1 MLTVEEAIKSF
12 QEFESRASAK
22 RETQISRIK
31 KDRSVLAGNQWS
43 AADKRLM
50 KGRSRRSINIIP
62 TLVNSVVNEYIS
74 FEFAFFSGDPDIDG
88 MMSAWLKAKANA
100 HAVKEGLRGSVAFG
114 LNYICLGTDT
124 ISDSQG
130 SMEIPVIYT
139 VPDVANIFF
148 DSDSVDVDGADAIE
162 AAIVELRSK
171 NYVKNKFGE
180 EFVTTDGTCPSVHV
194 SYNKNQDMMA
204 VVTYYK
210 VENGACSCYCIVG
223 DKFLYD
229 PVQLPISRV
238 PIVPV
243 YGEQTWDDN
252 DEIIYQGVVR
262 KATEIQQL
270 INIGFTQLGE
280 RMLQAPKPTITADP
294 EAVEGYEEGYK
305 NFCYNLNPLLL
316 YNPKSADGKRDLPEP
331 KRTDNT
337 VQFGDLTGIIDSNLN
352 LMSSVVGID
361 GRNVFDTRTEIT
373 ATEVLSSEKQ
383 HQTQIRH
390 YFDSLRCSFKA
401 VGEMVLQLFGY
412 GNINL
417 EVTQG
422 PDEHLQRQVA
432 RAELI
437 TLAGLVPDNQK
448 PVIVDGILMSSS
460 NNSILR
466 DTYAALHRVPA
477 PTEMEAQMGMTIE
490 QMKSAIEERDL
501 KMQEMQQQLDYYEK
515 SSREQTQNLEAQFA
529 EIDLRHQHDLEKMAF
544 KAELDAGAD
553 TGKAQAEA
561 VRNAAEIEKQG
572 IALET
577 ARAKGNAEQAKA
589 AAETT
594 RALAS
599 MVNPQQE
606 DITDEDFAR

>member
-12 QEFESRASAK
+12 QEFESRASTK

-62 TLVNSVVNEYIS
+62 NVVNSVVNNYIG
-74 FEFAFFSGDPDIDG
+74 FPYAYCSGDTELDG
-88 MMSAWLKAKANA
+88 MMAAWLKTKSNER
-100 HAVKEGLRGSVAFG
+100 AVQEGLRGAVSFG

-243 YGEQTWDDN
+243 YGEQTWDDD
-252 DEIIYQGVVR
+252 DEIVYQGVVR

-316 YNPKSADGKRDLPEP
+316 YNPKSADGKRDLQEP

-383 HQTQIRH
+383 YQTQIRH

-401 VGEMVLQLFGY
+401 IGEMVLQLFGY

-490 QMKSAIEERDL
+490 QMKQAIEERDL
-501 KMQEMQQQLDYYEK
+501 KMQEMQEQIDYYEK

-529 EIDLRHQHDLEKMAF
+529 EMELKHNQDMQKMAF
-544 KAELDAGAD
+544 KAELDAGLDA
-553 TGKAQAEA
+553 GKAQAELRKEEISLEKEM
-561 VRNAAEIEKQG
+561 VSLDAAKQ
-572 IALET
+572 
-577 ARAKGNAEQAKA
+577 KA
-589 AAETT
+589 QFDQVKSAME
-594 RALAS
+594 LS
-599 MVNPQQE
+599 KEMQKHGVK
-606 DITDEDFAR
+606 